1 MQFALPDLAG
11 FVAAGLLL
19 LLACALSGIIYL
31 LANSLG
37 KAPVIGGWVT
47 RDVNGWLTDARN
59 ALLKASS
66 ATWHFATGMINW
78 AWDILTKPLIY
89 LYHYATAAWQWLNV
103 LFTQTIPDAENRVLN
118 YALSRFDAA
127 EADAAHLFTVA
138 ERYTGTE
145 IAAAE
150 HLAAE
155 LFAEAESYAGK
166 AVAAAETALAADIRA
181 VQQAAAA
188 DLTAAERAL
197 TSTINSVATAAD
209 KDLASLAGQTNTDI
223 GRLANDVVSEVTKA
237 EAIAA
242 ANLAAVQ
249 AGIYTDLEQ
258 WGDQAVSHVWPDAAQ
273 DIAALRQ
280 TLGADFP
287 WLNDLLGA
295 LGGLGSV
302 GIAGALIR
310 AIAGAEVVTNLA
322 DQCIIPNCRNL
333 SGLGSDLAELLQAAS
348 VAAMVAW
355 LVFCVTDPAGAA
367 TDIQDVLLNPL
378 RVVVT
383 DASHLFGGP

>member
-11 FVAAGLLL
+11 FVAAGFLL
-19 LLACALSGIIYL
+19 LLACAIGL
-31 LANSLG
+31 LAALIANTLG
-37 KAPVIGGWVT
+37 KAPVIGGWVS
-47 RDVNGWLTDARN
+47 RDLVGWMRDAQRGVL
-59 ALLKASS
+59 AGAS

-89 LYHYATAAWQWLNV
+89 LYHYAVASWQWLQT

-118 YALSRFDAA
+118 YALTKFDAA
-127 EADAAHLFTVA
+127 EADAAHLFSVA
-138 ERYTGTE
+138 ERYTVTE
-145 IAAAE
+145 VQAAE
-150 HLAAE
+150 KLAAN
-155 LFAEAESYAGK
+155 LFAEAENYAGK

-188 DLTAAERAL
+188 NLTAAERAL
-197 TSTINSVATAAD
+197 TSTISSVASAAD
-209 KDLASLAGQTNTDI
+209 KDLASLAAQTNTDV
-223 GRLANDVVSEVTKA
+223 GRLAGDIVSEVTKA
-237 EAIAA
+237 ESIAA

-258 WGDQAVSHVWPDAAQ
+258 WGDQAVSHVWPEADQ
-273 DIAALRQ
+273 DIAALKQ

-295 LGGLGSV
+295 LGGLGSA

-322 DQCIIPNCRNL
+322 EQCIIPNCRNL
-333 SGLGSDLAELLQAAS
+333 SGLGQDLAELLQAAS

-355 LVFCVTDPAGAA
+355 LAFCVTDPAGAA

-378 RVVVT
+378 RDVVT
-383 DASHLFGGP
+383 GASHLFGGP